1 MLTKLCLLVRS
12 SFILFITF
20 LILIALTFLIVIDS
34 RVFIAFVALLHSVN
48 VFLCKSIQT
57 HICVSLQHVY
67 LLMKAPSLELHLS
80 KDTQCTW
87 IGFAGEATSSNA
99 CRRSTSV
106 QRPALSS
113 SSAALRSRWLHWL
126 WRIFFSFDTMLLK
139 LSNINRLVP
148 KTNALWAV
156 RRDSL
161 RTSCGGYNTQKTR
174 HQRVHSRERPANSF
188 CWLETVSYKSNHAH
202 RHANTSTDKHASTGY
217 KKKNARFRHTDAK
230 VRAGSNF
237 CRSEY
242 TVQLHGYIAP
252 ESSRDHRVCRRGTTS
267 GRRFAHVTFSM
278 FRPAAMLE
286 FVCFHCADC
295 LPCPALPCPSVA
307 FLMHGFRLLRDRG
320 VIER

>member
-67 LLMKAPSLELHLS
+67 LLRKASSLELHLS
-80 KDTQCTW
+80 KDTQYTW

-217 KKKNARFRHTDAK
+217 KKKTPVLGIRTQKCEPAPTFADLNIQFNCMATSHQSRVETIASVAVEQRQGDVSLTSHFRFFVLQRCWSLSVFTAW
-230 VRAGSNF
+230 
-237 CRSEY
+237 
-242 TVQLHGYIAP
+242 IA
-252 ESSRDHRVCRRGTTS
+252 
-267 GRRFAHVTFSM
+267 
-278 FRPAAMLE
+278 
-286 FVCFHCADC
+286 
-295 LPCPALPCPSVA
+295 CPALPYPA
-307 FLMHGFRLLRDRG
+307 RQ
-320 VIER
+320 